1 MDMMAGLAK
10 TGLKPFFA
18 VYSTFLQRA
27 FDQVVHDVCLQN
39 LDVTFA
45 LDRAGVVGADGATHQ
60 GFYDIAYFRALPNTV
75 VMAPKDENEL
85 QHMLRTAIEHPGPAA
100 IRYPRGNGLGIPMDP
115 EVKSVPIG
123 EAELLRDGDDLLVLA
138 LGTLVH
144 PAMEAAETLQSEG
157 VRAAVVNARFVKPLD
172 TTRIL
177 PLARRCG
184 AVLTVEEHVGMG
196 GFGSAVL
203 EALAEADVEVPVRR
217 LSIPDEL
224 VEHGNPDQI
233 LQRLG
238 LDAGGIARA
247 ARELLQDRNRD

>member
-1 MDMMAGLAK
+1 
-10 TGLKPFFA
+10 
-18 VYSTFLQRA
+18 
-27 FDQVVHDVCLQN
+27 
-39 LDVTFA
+39 
-45 LDRAGVVGADGATHQ
+45 VVGADGSTHQ
-60 GFYDIAYFRALPNTV
+60 GFYDIAYFRTLPNTV

-100 IRYPRGNGLGIPMDP
+100 IRYPRGNGLGIPLDP
-115 EVKSVPIG
+115 EVKSVPVG

-144 PAMEAAETLQSEG
+144 PALEAAERLQGEG

-172 TTRIL
+172 TERIV

-203 EALAEADVEVPVRR
+203 EALADADLDVPVHR
-217 LSIPDEL
+217 LAIPDEL
-224 VEHGNPDQI
+224 VEHGNPDDI
-233 LQRLG
+233 LHRLG
-238 LDAGGIARA
+238 LDAEGIADA
-247 ARELLQDRNRD
+247 ARSLLQLRKAD